1 MQIFLA
7 NEWVLSSLMVNQ
19 MSKMTNVQ
27 QNIDR
32 LSTAALIISN
42 KKKDGTMKIVKS
54 LEKSGLLIKQ

>member
-42 KKKDGTMKIVKS
+42 KEKDGTMKIVKS

>member
-1 MQIFLA
+1 
-7 NEWVLSSLMVNQ
+7 

-42 KKKDGTMKIVKS
+42 KEKDGTMKIVKS